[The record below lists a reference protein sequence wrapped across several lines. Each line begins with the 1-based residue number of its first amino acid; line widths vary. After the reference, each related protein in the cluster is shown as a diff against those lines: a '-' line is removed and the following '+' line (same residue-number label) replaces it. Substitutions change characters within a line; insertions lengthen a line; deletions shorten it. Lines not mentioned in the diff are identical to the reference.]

1 MAGDHP
7 GRKHKGERRFVGFK
21 MPMTLADDVKQRAAE
36 SGLTVTDYLGN
47 VIAAA
52 HGHPP
57 VRQPRPGGSGQTELQ
72 LGA

>member
-7 GRKHKGERRFVGFK
+7 GRKHKGARRYVGFK
-21 MPMTLADDVKQRAAE
+21 MPASLAEDVIQRAAE

-47 VIAAA
+47 VIAQA
-52 HGHPP
+52 HGYPL
-57 VRQPRPGGSGQTELQ
+57 VRVPQPAGAAQTELQ